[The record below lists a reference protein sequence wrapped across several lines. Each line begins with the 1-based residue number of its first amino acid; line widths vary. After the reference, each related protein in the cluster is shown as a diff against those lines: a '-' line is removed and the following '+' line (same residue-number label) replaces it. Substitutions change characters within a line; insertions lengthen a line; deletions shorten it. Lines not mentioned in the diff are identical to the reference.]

1 MAIFGSSEES
11 NEIKNVD
18 TTGMV
23 NNNIILQE
31 AKDTHDQLAISE
43 RLVFGTYVLI
53 GLEVVK
59 IVICLI
65 SAYRRRLKK
74 QYQKDGDK

>member
-1 MAIFGSSEES
+1 MGVFGSSEES

-18 TTGMV
+18 STGMV

-43 RLVFGTYVLI
+43 RLVFGTYILI
-53 GLEVVK
+53 GLETIK
-59 IVICLI
+59 IAVCLI
-65 SAYRRRLKK
+65 SAYRRHIKK
-74 QYQKDGDK
+74 RYQKDGEH